1 MWSVSATGEQ
11 LKDKSLKYIFVDE
24 VSMVAEM
31 FYKFFCTLKRM
42 RPDLKFIMAGDFRQY
57 KPVNDRVKHCDYE
70 NSSALKELC
79 ECNMLHLTKCRRSD
93 DKLFNM
99 CKEENIGKVKALDF
113 GSKLTD
119 RHICYTNE
127 KRKELNEQMM
137 NKEAKTKAS
146 RYKAVVEFEA
156 LEYDSN
162 SQVVKVYTGLPIIAR
177 VNTDIAYEAKND
189 KKEVV
194 KRTTKICNNESFVV
208 KEVRKKSERIVV
220 IPVRDDEE
228 KPEEGFYVGFKVFQK
243 LFYPSLCNNKPQ
255 STREH
260 IQEAIHHMGVVA

>member
-1 MWSVSATGEQ
+1 M
-11 LKDKSLKYIFVDE
+11 
-24 VSMVAEM
+24 
-31 FYKFFCTLKRM
+31 
-42 RPDLKFIMAGDFRQY
+42 
-57 KPVNDRVKHCDYE
+57 
-70 NSSALKELC
+70 
-79 ECNMLHLTKCRRSD
+79 
-93 DKLFNM
+93 
-99 CKEENIGKVKALDF
+99 
-113 GSKLTD
+113 
-119 RHICYTNE
+119 
-127 KRKELNEQMM
+127 
-137 NKEAKTKAS
+137 
-146 RYKAVVEFEA
+146 VVEFEA

-243 LFYPSLCNNKPQ
+243 LFYPAYAITSHKAQ
-255 STREH
+255 GSTYKNPYTIWEWSH
-260 IQEAIHHMGVVA
+260 KCFDEAAKYVVLSRAQKFEYINVID